1 MSELGEAL
9 EADAII
15 QALGVFFFQRFSLE
29 LSIAMCDAS
38 LVLKFVSN
46 DNWVISTILSIRDR
60 SVRVGTERL
69 EAKPYNLQKI

>member
-46 DNWVISTILSIRDR
+46 DNW
-60 SVRVGTERL
+60 G
-69 EAKPYNLQKI
+69 

>member
-1 MSELGEAL
+1 MVQMHFQGAFFCASFPAPFFAMSELGEAL

-38 LVLKFVSN
+38 VV
-46 DNWVISTILSIRDR
+46 
-60 SVRVGTERL
+60 
-69 EAKPYNLQKI
+69 

>member
-46 DNWVISTILSIRDR
+46 DNWVISII
-60 SVRVGTERL
+60 
-69 EAKPYNLQKI
+69 Y